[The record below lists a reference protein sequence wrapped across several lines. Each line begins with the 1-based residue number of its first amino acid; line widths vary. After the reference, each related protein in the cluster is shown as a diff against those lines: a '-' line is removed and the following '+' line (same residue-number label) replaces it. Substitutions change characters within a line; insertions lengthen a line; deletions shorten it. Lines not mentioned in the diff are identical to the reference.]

1 MANLLGL
8 NNHLTIN
15 KLIKQLSLSVVNIF
29 DIKMKFIRKS
39 KVIIWYNLIS
49 FYKGGDKVVQALRQD
64 EYSEPINYLDRVH
77 SDSRGWITKAEM
89 NCGYKQWHY
98 RYNELLE
105 QDFNQE
111 NVYISLN
118 TFYSTFRRLEYL
130 KELKAQFID
139 LDIYKTKFSKEQII
153 MHLEADYFNKSIPRP
168 NLIIDS
174 GRGLYLIWLLNS
186 VPSKALPLWKA
197 IEEYLYSVLKPFG
210 ADRQALDPTRVL
222 RVPGSINSKSN
233 TTVKVIEQ
241 YDYIYDLREIQK
253 EFLPELEERK
263 ANKKGRPSKTVFI
276 HRERSLYYARIQ
288 DIIKLCELREY
299 DLKGHRELILFLY
312 RYYLCYFL
320 EDTKKAL
327 EDVLELNREFVYPL
341 SETEV
346 VRATRSAE
354 RVYLSKD
361 KDYKYKNETLIE
373 LLLITE
379 LEETYMT
386 TIISKKEY
394 KRRDREYQKNKY
406 KEKLKSEGKMSK
418 KEELEQTRA
427 KIKSL
432 REQGFKNKEI
442 MQMLGITST
451 TTFERHITY
460 MKKNGLLK

>member
-1 MANLLGL
+1 MG
-8 NNHLTIN
+8 
-15 KLIKQLSLSVVNIF
+15 QV
-29 DIKMKFIRKS
+29 
-39 KVIIWYNLIS
+39 
-49 FYKGGDKVVQALRQD
+49 LRQE
-64 EYSEPINYLDRVH
+64 EYSEQINYLDILH
-77 SDSRGWITKAEM
+77 SDSKGWITKAEI

-111 NVYISLN
+111 NVYISIN

-139 LDIYKTKFSKEQII
+139 LDIYKTGFTKEQII

-197 IEEYLYSVLKPFG
+197 VEEYLYSVLKPFG

-222 RVPGSINSKSN
+222 RVPGSINSKSK
-233 TTVKVIEQ
+233 TTVNVIEQ
-241 YDYIYDLREIQK
+241 YDYIYDLREIQN
-253 EFLPELEERK
+253 EYLPELEERK
-263 ANKKGRPSKTVFI
+263 AKKKGRPSKKVFI

-299 DLKGHRELILFLY
+299 DLRGHRELILFLY

-320 EDTKKAL
+320 EDTQKAL
-327 EDVLELNREFVYPL
+327 EDVLELNREFIYPL

-346 VRATRSAE
+346 IRATRSAE
-354 RVYLSKD
+354 KVYLSKD

-386 TIISKKEY
+386 TIISNKES
-394 KRRDREYQKNKY
+394 KRRRSIRDEKRY
-406 KEKLKSEGKMSK
+406 KEKLKLDGKVSE
-418 KEELEQTRA
+418 KEKLSQRRA
-427 KIKSL
+427 KIKDLLAEGLKRKDICLQLDISIKTYKRDISFL
-432 REQGFKNKEI
+432 KEQGL
-442 MQMLGITST
+442 M
-451 TTFERHITY
+451 
-460 MKKNGLLK
+460 

>member
-1 MANLLGL
+1 M
-8 NNHLTIN
+8 
-15 KLIKQLSLSVVNIF
+15 
-29 DIKMKFIRKS
+29 
-39 KVIIWYNLIS
+39 
-49 FYKGGDKVVQALRQD
+49 VQAVRKE

-118 TFYSTFRRLEYL
+118 TFYSTFRRVEYL

-186 VPSKALPLWKA
+186 VPSKALPLWKS

-299 DLKGHRELILFLY
+299 DLKGHRELVLFLY

-320 EDTKKAL
+320 EDTQKAL

-341 SETEV
+341 SEAEV
-346 VRATRSAE
+346 IRATRSAE
-354 RVYLSKD
+354 KVYLSKD

-379 LEETYMT
+379 LEETYMS
-386 TIISKKEY
+386 TIISKREY
-394 KRRDREYQKNKY
+394 KRRNNEYNKNKY
-406 KEKLKSEGKMSK
+406 QEKLKSEGKISE
-418 KEELEQTRA
+418 KEKLSQRRE
-427 KIKSL
+427 KIKAL
-432 REQGFKNKEI
+432 LEQGFKRKDICLQLDISIKTYKRDISFLKE
-442 MQMLGITST
+442 Q
-451 TTFERHITY
+451 
-460 MKKNGLLK
+460 GLM

>member
-1 MANLLGL
+1 MG
-8 NNHLTIN
+8 
-15 KLIKQLSLSVVNIF
+15 QV
-29 DIKMKFIRKS
+29 
-39 KVIIWYNLIS
+39 
-49 FYKGGDKVVQALRQD
+49 LRQE
-64 EYSEPINYLDRVH
+64 EYSEQINYLDILH
-77 SDSRGWITKAEM
+77 SDSKGWITRAEI

-111 NVYISLN
+111 NVYISIN
-118 TFYSTFRRLEYL
+118 TFYSTFRRLEYI

-139 LDIYKTKFSKEQII
+139 LDIYKTGFTKEQII

-210 ADRQALDPTRVL
+210 ADRQALDPTRIL
-222 RVPGSINSKSN
+222 RVPGSINSKSK

-241 YDYIYDLREIQK
+241 YDYIYDLREIQN
-253 EFLPELEERK
+253 EYLPELEERK
-263 ANKKGRPSKTVFI
+263 AKKKGRPSKTVFI

-299 DLKGHRELILFLY
+299 DLRGHRELILFLY

-320 EDTKKAL
+320 EDTQKAL
-327 EDVLELNREFVYPL
+327 EDVLELNREFIYSL

-346 VRATRSAE
+346 IRATRSAE
-354 RVYLSKD
+354 KVYLSKD

-386 TIISKKEY
+386 TIISNKES
-394 KRRDREYQKNKY
+394 KRRRSIRDEKRY
-406 KEKLKSEGKMSK
+406 KEKLKLDGKVSE
-418 KEELEQTRA
+418 KEKLSQRRA
-427 KIKSL
+427 KIKDLLAEGLKRKDICLQLDISIKTYKRDISFL
-432 REQGFKNKEI
+432 KEQGL
-442 MQMLGITST
+442 M
-451 TTFERHITY
+451 
-460 MKKNGLLK
+460 

>member
-1 MANLLGL
+1 MG
-8 NNHLTIN
+8 
-15 KLIKQLSLSVVNIF
+15 QV
-29 DIKMKFIRKS
+29 
-39 KVIIWYNLIS
+39 
-49 FYKGGDKVVQALRQD
+49 LRQE
-64 EYSEPINYLDRVH
+64 EYSEQINYLDILH
-77 SDSRGWITKAEM
+77 SDSKGWITKAEI

-111 NVYISLN
+111 NVYISIN
-118 TFYSTFRRLEYL
+118 TFYSTFRRLEYI

-139 LDIYKTKFSKEQII
+139 LDIYKTGFTKEQII

-210 ADRQALDPTRVL
+210 ADRQALDPTRIL
-222 RVPGSINSKSN
+222 RVPGSINSKSK
-233 TTVKVIEQ
+233 TTVNVIEQ
-241 YDYIYDLREIQK
+241 YDYIYDLREIQN
-253 EFLPELEERK
+253 EYLPELEERK
-263 ANKKGRPSKTVFI
+263 AKKKGRPSKTVFI

-320 EDTKKAL
+320 EDTQKAL
-327 EDVLELNREFVYPL
+327 GDVLELNREFIYPL

-346 VRATRSAE
+346 IRATRSAE
-354 RVYLSKD
+354 KVYLSKN

-386 TIISKKEY
+386 TIISNKES
-394 KRRDREYQKNKY
+394 KRRRSIRDEKRY
-406 KEKLKSEGKMSK
+406 KEKLKLEGKMSK
-418 KEELEQTRA
+418 KEELEQLRA